1 MCDILN
7 RDRHAHLL
15 VCFAEASTDSGQG
28 DSQSD
33 VIVFDTPASGEAGA
47 AGGDVAVETSDAEEG
62 DSESLTSFEDVAH
75 LNADLL
81 LYKASSAK
89 NVAVML
95 QALAQGAKPNW
106 HNDEE
111 EGRTALIQTIQAVRL
126 HSLYMYIIMQVRV
139 CCHFSKCVSLLRRGR

>member
-1 MCDILN
+1 MGSRLIPFLKAVKLGNEVVAEPVPVEEAKLDEAS
-7 RDRHAHLL
+7 RAA
-15 VCFAEASTDSGQG
+15 AEADKN
-28 DSQSD
+28 
-33 VIVFDTPASGEAGA
+33 I
-47 AGGDVAVETSDAEEG
+47 
-62 DSESLTSFEDVAH
+62 
-75 LNADLL
+75 
-81 LYKASSAK
+81 AK

-139 CCHFSKCVSLLRRGR
+139 CCHYSKCVWSCAGVDDRS